1 MSLLIEALKKAEDE
15 ARKRKLTAAGTQPF
29 IPVPSGLA
37 DMPDDS
43 LKRAQSAS
51 HANAPAD
58 PQAPTAMDFPE
69 LSLAATTPSAVVD
82 THNKSSRDST
92 GTVATPDPGSG
103 PADLGASSTN
113 PVKQS
118 NEKAQRDPTAMAA
131 IAARSAAYSAGVTN
145 NPLVSGSVFQTTSA
159 PEIIPAVTPRQAK
172 SAAGVMAG
180 GEMAGRSVKAS
191 RRLTVLILA
200 VVLMTLPI
208 AAFLLFGNN
217 VFTSPSTVI
226 ASSAQA
232 PDRAKTAPPALPA
245 AIDQVSPTTGTTSPV
260 PPAAP
265 AAANTQQVPVASSS
279 RARTAAADRKI
290 PIPAAAR
297 PVDAVDS
304 TRMTAAR
311 EPGSLSLRSNATKP
325 ASAMDSA
332 YAAYQAGRP
341 EDAGRLYREVLKN
354 DPGQRDA
361 WLGLAVI
368 AHAANQ
374 REAAMDAYKRVL
386 RLEPQNGTA
395 LAGISSL
402 SNDSEDSRQ
411 ESRLRELLAR
421 SPQEADLNHA
431 LGLVLSAEKR
441 WSEAQPLFF
450 KAHALAPLEPQFAYN
465 LAVTLDHLRKHALAI
480 QYYETALT
488 LAQGKNAGFDE
499 SSTRKR
505 LTALKTAAVENRAP

>member
-37 DMPDDS
+37 AMADDS
-43 LKRAQSAS
+43 LKRAQSTGHAS
-51 HANAPAD
+51 APAD
-58 PQAPTAMDFPE
+58 PQPPTAMDFPE
-69 LSLAATTPSAVVD
+69 LSLASTTPSAVVD

-92 GTVATPDPGSG
+92 GTEATPDPSSG
-103 PADLGASSTN
+103 PADMGASSVH

-180 GEMAGRSVKAS
+180 GEMTGRSVKAS
-191 RRLTVLILA
+191 LRLTVLILA

-217 VFTSPSTVI
+217 FFTSPSTVI

-245 AIDQVSPTTGTTSPV
+245 LPAAINQVSPTAGTTSPV

-279 RARTAAADRKI
+279 RARTAAA
-290 PIPAAAR
+290 R
-297 PVDAVDS
+297 PVDAVES

-341 EDAGRLYREVLKN
+341 EEAGRLYREVLKS

-465 LAVTLDHLRKHALAI
+465 LAITLDHLRKHALAI

-499 SSTRKR
+499 SSARKR
-505 LTALKTAAVENRAP
+505 LTALKTAAIESRAP